1 MEVELT
7 LDFKELNSIKHS
19 IKDNIDILKFRIK
32 QLKENGT
39 DEEKIKK
46 LESKRIIELQNYR
59 KVNAALDFFYDER
72 NSDRIVKAEEVEKH
86 VQEAL
91 QRGKRCDKEMQ

>member
-1 MEVELT
+1 MKVELT

-32 QLKENGT
+32 QLKENG

-91 QRGKRCDKEMQ
+91 KRGKRCDKECI